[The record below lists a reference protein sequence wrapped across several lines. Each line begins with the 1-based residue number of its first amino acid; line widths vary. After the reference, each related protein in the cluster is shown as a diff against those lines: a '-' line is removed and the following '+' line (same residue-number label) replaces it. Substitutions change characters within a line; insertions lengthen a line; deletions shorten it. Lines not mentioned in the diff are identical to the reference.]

1 MIEKITQQECE
12 ETAKRISKTLEDILP
27 RKTEFYKEF
36 ELEVN
41 QRNENYKGLF
51 GRLKKICRKKYIQ
64 EHERYE
70 EKFLELQKENIN
82 YLKEILEETK
92 DYTKITSERLE
103 NIKLNLEKEKE
114 NHKKQVKSWK
124 DSDIYETLFQY
135 REFVESETKP
145 YFELN
150 SNEII
155 GFGGPLSDRLDNLV
169 KYSSSS
175 HVKPIAESLI
185 KKMGEVYNIN
195 ASREIRGNRTI
206 AWPSMS
212 GHVSTTSQCEKYIIE
227 IGKNLGLSQEEAF
240 SFAGIT
246 EKHQE
251 LMEDKKR
258 EKIIRIC

>member
-12 ETAKRISKTLEDILP
+12 ETAKRISKTIEDILP
-27 RKTEFYKEF
+27 KKTKFYEEF
-36 ELEVN
+36 ELEID

-51 GRLKKICRKKYIQ
+51 GKIKKFCRKKYTK
-64 EHERYE
+64 EHERYQ

-92 DYTKITSERLE
+92 DYTKITSGKLE
-103 NIKLNLEKEKE
+103 NIKSNLEKEKE
-114 NHKKQVKSWK
+114 NHKKQVKTWN
-124 DSDIYETLFQY
+124 DQDIYETLFQY
-135 REFVESETKP
+135 KEFVETETKP

-150 SNEII
+150 SHEII
-155 GFGGPLSDRLDNLV
+155 GFGGPLSERLDNLV

-227 IGKNLGLSQEEAF
+227 MGRNLGLSQGEAF
-240 SFAGIT
+240 SFAGIK
-246 EKHQE
+246 EKYNDLLKYKNQ
-251 LMEDKKR
+251 
-258 EKIIRIC
+258 